1 MIFDSCKRTAGLG
14 PINLSNVLG
23 TPIGLFGNLDVEFEV
38 VRRTFEYQQLI
49 WSVKMPRFRL
59 IGDFKLIFNLLELI
73 F

>member
-1 MIFDSCKRTAGLG
+1 MIFDSRKRTAELR
-14 PINLSNVLG
+14 PIDLSNVLG
-23 TPIGLFGNLDVEFEV
+23 TPICLFGNLDADFEV

-59 IGDFKLIFNLLELI
+59 IGDFKLIFNLLEPS